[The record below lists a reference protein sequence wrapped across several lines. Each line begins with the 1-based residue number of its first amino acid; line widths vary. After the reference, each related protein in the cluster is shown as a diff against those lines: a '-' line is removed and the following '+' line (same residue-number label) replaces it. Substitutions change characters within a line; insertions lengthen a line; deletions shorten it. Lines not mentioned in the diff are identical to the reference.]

1 MKSKKITI
9 RQASN
14 HDIDELERLYD
25 KLNDYLESTINYPGW
40 KKGVYP
46 TRKDAIN
53 GINEECLYVA
63 IYNGNIVGSIIL
75 RHKPEPAYLE
85 AKWLRDLSYEHV
97 YVIYT
102 FVVHPSY
109 LGQGVGQ
116 AMIEFATE
124 HSIKSNVKS
133 IRLDVYE
140 KNLPAIRLYEKCGFK
155 YVGTIDL
162 GLESYGLKW
171 FKIYEKII

>member
-1 MKSKKITI
+1 
-9 RQASN
+9 
-14 HDIDELERLYD
+14 
-25 KLNDYLESTINYPGW
+25 
-40 KKGVYP
+40 
-46 TRKDAIN
+46 
-53 GINEECLYVA
+53 
-63 IYNGNIVGSIIL
+63 L

-85 AKWLRDLSYEHV
+85 AKWLRELSYEQV

-102 FVVHPSY
+102 LVVHPSY

-116 AMIEFATE
+116 TMIQFATE
-124 HSIKSNVKS
+124 HSIKSKNVKS

-140 KNLPAIRLYEKCGFK
+140 NNLPAIKLYEKCGFK

-162 GLESYGLKW
+162 GLENYGLKW